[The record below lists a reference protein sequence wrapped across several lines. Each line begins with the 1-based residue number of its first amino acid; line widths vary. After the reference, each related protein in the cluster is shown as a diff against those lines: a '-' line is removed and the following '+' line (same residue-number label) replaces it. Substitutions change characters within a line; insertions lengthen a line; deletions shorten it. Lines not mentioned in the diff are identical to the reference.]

1 METKKKTWKVSGGGA
16 PHVTL
21 DFRIVG
27 SDSFRE
33 VPVEESQE
41 LPILQNESLQLALIA
56 DVLGGLL
63 FIFGGGPVG
72 DVVDQADTVASAQVP
87 LQPGAGNRSG
97 H

>member
-1 METKKKTWKVSGGGA
+1 MN
-16 PHVTL
+16 
-21 DFRIVG
+21 FRIFG

-33 VPVEESQE
+33 VPVEEAQE

-56 DVLGGLL
+56 DLLGRFL

-87 LQPGAGNRSG
+87 FQPGAGQAWSL
-97 H
+97 